1 MPVGVQLAAVPGA
14 PGLAVKIV
22 ALVMVLKSEVVRE
35 NDPSVPLIKLE
46 MVLFM
51 ITKGWDVEVR

>member
-1 MPVGVQLAAVPGA
+1 M
-14 PGLAVKIV
+14 AVKIV

-35 NDPSVPLIKLE
+35 NEPSVPLIKLE

>member
-1 MPVGVQLAAVPGA
+1 M
-14 PGLAVKIV
+14 AVKSE

-35 NDPSVPLIKLE
+35 NDPSVPLINLE